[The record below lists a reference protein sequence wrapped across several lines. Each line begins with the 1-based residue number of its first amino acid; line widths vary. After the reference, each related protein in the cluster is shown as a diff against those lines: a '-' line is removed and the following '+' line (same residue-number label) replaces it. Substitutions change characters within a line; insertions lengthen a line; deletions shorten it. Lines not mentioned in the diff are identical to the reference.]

1 MSILVYD
8 PRDNRYKLYVK
19 GADSEIQ
26 KRLKKDGQDA
36 NIMRIVEE
44 FTDQASEE
52 GLRTLFFAMKIIDKK
67 ELERFHSEIELTEQI
82 LQKKEER
89 LELIY
94 SNMESDLTLLGATA
108 VEDRL

>member
-44 FTDQASEE
+44 FTD
-52 GLRTLFFAMKIIDKK
+52 
-67 ELERFHSEIELTEQI
+67 
-82 LQKKEER
+82 
-89 LELIY
+89 
-94 SNMESDLTLLGATA
+94 
-108 VEDRL
+108 